1 VIRWTKGS
9 AMIGTA
15 SMRNGGWRRAALFLV
30 ACALL
35 FRIAIPAGWMPQ
47 AHAQGVT
54 LAWCS
59 GMGDAAPAE
68 AKALIA
74 KAIGAKETP
83 KHKPTSDQPC
93 AFAAAAHPVA
103 HADPVPLLAPVVREA
118 VAIHPAL
125 LPFPGRGLVAPP
137 PFATGPPLHA

>member
-1 VIRWTKGS
+1 
-9 AMIGTA
+9 MIGTA
-15 SMRNGGWRRAALFLV
+15 SMREGGWRRFALFLV

-35 FRIAIPAGWMPQ
+35 FRVAVPEGWMPQ
-47 AHAQGVT
+47 AHAQSIT

-74 KAIGAKETP
+74 RAIGETNAP
-83 KHKPTSDQPC
+83 KHKPVSEQPC
-93 AFAAAAHPVA
+93 AFSAAAHPIA
-103 HADPVPLLAPVVREA
+103 YADPVPLPVPAAHEP
-118 VAIHPAL
+118 VAIQPAL

-137 PFATGPPLHA
+137 PFATGPPLLA

>member
-1 VIRWTKGS
+1 
-9 AMIGTA
+9 MMGTA
-15 SMRNGGWRRAALFLV
+15 SMRNGRWRRAALFLV

-59 GMGDAAPAE
+59 GMGGTAPAE
-68 AKALIA
+68 ATTLLA
-74 KAIGAKETP
+74 KAVGEPEAP
-83 KHKPTSDQPC
+83 KHKPASDQPC

-103 HADPVPLLAPVVREA
+103 QADPAPLPVPAVREP
-118 VAIHPAL
+118 VAITPAL

-137 PFATGPPLHA
+137 PFATGPPLHV

>member
-1 VIRWTKGS
+1 MMGI
-9 AMIGTA
+9 AN
-15 SMRNGGWRRAALFLV
+15 MRNGGWRRVALLLV

-35 FRIAIPAGWMPQ
+35 LRIAVPAGWMPQ
-47 AHAQGVT
+47 AQAQGVT

-74 KAIGAKETP
+74 KAIGEKAAP
-83 KHKPTSDQPC
+83 KHKPASDQPC

-103 HADPVPLLAPVVREA
+103 YADPAPLPAPAAHEPVAVHAVP
-118 VAIHPAL
+118 VA
-125 LPFPGRGLVAPP
+125 FPGRGLVAPP

>member
-1 VIRWTKGS
+1 
-9 AMIGTA
+9 MMGTA
-15 SMRNGGWRRAALFLV
+15 CMRNGGWRRVALFLV

-35 FRIAIPAGWMPQ
+35 LRIAVPAGWMPQ

-59 GMGDAAPAE
+59 GMGGTAPAE
-68 AKALIA
+68 AKALLA
-74 KAIGAKETP
+74 KAIGKPEAP
-83 KHKPTSDQPC
+83 KHKPASDQPC
-93 AFAAAAHPVA
+93 AFAAAAYPISQANPAPLPVPAAGEPVA
-103 HADPVPLLAPVVREA
+103 VT
-118 VAIHPAL
+118 PAL